1 MTNLTESE
9 IWENGVY
16 QIELTDPVVG
26 GPDGISNRQAK
37 QLANRTAWLKALLL
51 QHSSSLDGK
60 QPLDA
65 TLTALAAQIVAADK
79 LIYATGADTFSTTTL
94 TAFARTLL
102 DDASAAT
109 ALATLGAAP
118 LASPGLTGIP
128 TAPTA
133 ADGTLSQQIATTAF
147 VRNAMAAFGL
157 GITSGAQGQPNW
169 PNASLNDCTGVSSGR
184 YRTISTTT
192 DMPAGFGT
200 ANVVDFSLRNG
211 VDGQYQAVQTLISAL
226 NNRSVQRIST
236 TGTSSNP
243 TWSAW
248 REVAFTDS
256 PAFTGTPTA
265 PTAAPGTNTQQVAN
279 TAFVQAAVAALVDSS
294 PAALDTLNEL
304 AAALGNDPNFATTMT
319 NALATKAPLASPALT
334 GAPTAPTQS
343 VDDSTTKL
351 ATTAFVY
358 RLLKEYG
365 IGTDDMFDMLSV
377 DLNTVYKGGFYYAGT
392 GCTNSPIATG
402 YLLVMS
408 NAANYTMQVFHSGTR
423 QWMRSSVAGAW
434 GSWVEQAPLL
444 SPAFTG
450 IPTAPTAAQDT
461 STSQVATT
469 SFVMNQA
476 ATQLEAEAG
485 TVTARWMSPL
495 RVFQAIAKKVVQ
507 ATEAIVGIAAIAT
520 QAQTNAGTDDATI
533 VTPKKLRAGFAI
545 SINTNGYIAFPSW
558 MGGLIF
564 QWGRVPIPT
573 GSAEGSAS
581 VSLPIAFPTGPIL
594 PIAAMGHGG
603 TPATWYGFN
612 AWCSSLGASTITC
625 VLHTGSTTRTETG
638 YVNYLAIGR

>member
-60 QPLDA
+60 QPLHA

-102 DDASAAT
+102 DDANAST

-169 PNASLNDCTGVSSGR
+169 PNASLNDCTGMSSGR

-279 TAFVQAAVAALVDSS
+279 TAFVQAAVAALVASS

-319 NALATKAPLASPALT
+319 NALATKAPLASPAL
-334 GAPTAPTQS
+334 
-343 VDDSTTKL
+343 
-351 ATTAFVY
+351 
-358 RLLKEYG
+358 
-365 IGTDDMFDMLSV
+365 
-377 DLNTVYKGGFYYAGT
+377 
-392 GCTNSPIATG
+392 
-402 YLLVMS
+402 
-408 NAANYTMQVFHSGTR
+408 
-423 QWMRSSVAGAW
+423 
-434 GSWVEQAPLL
+434 
-444 SPAFTG
+444 TG

-594 PIAAMGHGG
+594 PIAAIGHGG